1 MNDSYTRG
9 MGFIAP
15 APVTPGNLA
24 INVPAS
30 TLPVWNSGTS
40 YAIGA
45 QVIDPVTRM
54 EYQSLKDA
62 NQGNVPATS
71 ATAWQARG
79 VERRMRLFDTS
90 LGSYI
95 EQDDLIEATVTPG
108 RVVTDVAIFGAS
120 AAYVQVVMTDP
131 NEGVV
136 FDSKDISML
145 RASGNSHWGYFF
157 NPIQRVDRILI
168 SGLPAYARASITVRI
183 KSPGAKARAG
193 EIVIG
198 RAVWLGNTQW
208 RPSLAFDDFTEKKRD
223 PWGGW
228 QVGTQGAYSDKLKL
242 QVLVTGTTYEATR
255 DALIPF
261 RGKPVVWIGARGYTA
276 LMTYGYLISFEQVI
290 PGHAVSDCSLTID
303 GLETI

>member
-1 MNDSYTRG
+1 MSDAFTRG

-15 APVTPGNLA
+15 APITPANLA

-30 TLPVWNSGTS
+30 TLPAWASGTA

-45 QVIDPVTRM
+45 QVIDAATRI
-54 EYQSLKDA
+54 EYLSLKDG
-62 NQGNVPATS
+62 NVNNVPATS

-95 EQDDLIEATVTPG
+95 EQDNLIEATVTPG
-108 RVVTDVAIFGAS
+108 LVVTDVAIFGA
-120 AAYVQVVMTDP
+120 AAAFVQVVMTDP
-131 NEGVV
+131 NEGEV
-136 FDSKDISML
+136 FDTGDISML
-145 RASGNSHWGYFF
+145 RPSGNSHWGYFF
-157 NPIQRVDRILI
+157 NPIQREDRILI
-168 SGLPAYARASITVRI
+168 SGLPAFARASITVRI
-183 KSPGAKARAG
+183 KSPGGKARAA
-193 EIVIG
+193 EVIVG

-223 PWGGW
+223 TWGGW

-242 QVLVTGTTYEATR
+242 QVLVEGTAYHSTR
-255 DALIPF
+255 AALIPY
-261 RGKPVVWIGARGYTA
+261 RSKPMVWIGARGYSA
-276 LMTYGYLISFEQVI
+276 LMAYGYLTAFEQVLVSHGI
-290 PGHAVSDCSLTID
+290 SDCSLTID